1 MTNQAQF
8 VFICAKH
15 FNEQKKVQSEFAMF
29 KPKYLQVKTKLSVN
43 YSIREK
49 FVINDGDIKVNN
61 INEVLGDSCQNSH
74 LMNLYRI

>member
-1 MTNQAQF
+1 
-8 VFICAKH
+8 
-15 FNEQKKVQSEFAMF
+15 MF

-74 LMNLYRI
+74 LMNLYK